1 MEGGGL
7 EMFHTTNTHTYT
19 ETTVWCDVN
28 PPGSWRR
35 RRRRGG
41 WRKRR
46 RNHVNTERESC
57 RARRRGEEGEETL
70 TKFVFINRHK
80 YLFVVAV
87 IDIFRSSLIRALFFF
102 LI

>member
-1 MEGGGL
+1 M
-7 EMFHTTNTHTYT
+7 
-19 ETTVWCDVN
+19 
-28 PPGSWRR
+28 
-35 RRRRGG
+35 
-41 WRKRR
+41 
-46 RNHVNTERESC
+46 NTERESC